1 MYLDRVTN
9 VKKQRWGKL
18 MKGQENIWDGM
29 KSQERF
35 GKEFKRNSVI
45 IQDYYLM
52 YFSLVDFGSRS

>member
-1 MYLDRVTN
+1 
-9 VKKQRWGKL
+9 

-35 GKEFKRNSVI
+35 GKEFKRNSII
-45 IQDYYLM
+45 IQDYYIM